1 MDRQQAIGQLQ
12 ACGFHVRER
21 KWQEGDAIL
30 VAAFLD
36 EEHEIKLFRY
46 AEYLIP
52 DKCGA
57 WRVTDLGFR
66 KSSGDD
72 RTFPSLAEAVAAITE
87 LMREII
93 AEEETKKR

>member
-1 MDRQQAIGQLQ
+1 MAIEQLQ
-12 ACGFHVRER
+12 ACGFHVQER
-21 KWQEGDAIL
+21 NWRDGDTIL

-36 EEHEIKLFRY
+36 DEHEIKLFRY

-52 DKCGA
+52 DKGGA

-66 KSSGDD
+66 KNSGDD

-93 AEEETKKR
+93 ADEETKNR